1 MTRRSL
7 IKPLFLIFFV
17 MGTAFA
23 GANPK
28 SPAKIVSDTS
38 RILVRSFDQKAIQK
52 YKANRDFDY
61 SGNGVVPHQS
71 LWSRFWAWLWRWLG
85 DRIGSVPGGAAI
97 VEYTLLAVTTGLLV
111 FLILKSL
118 GITTTKL
125 WRGESEQINLQFD
138 ESLENIHEIN
148 FDTEIEKAVSQHN
161 YRLAVRLLYLKCLK
175 QLSDAKLINWQ
186 IEKSNATYLRE
197 LTEAGPQQTFGKLT
211 RQFEYVWY
219 GDFPIDGQTYGNIL
233 NLFQDFKKQL
243 P

>member
-7 IKPLFLIFFV
+7 LKLQFFIFFV
-17 MGTAFA
+17 IVTAFA
-23 GANPK
+23 GAKPK
-28 SPAKIVSDTS
+28 SPAKIVTDTS
-38 RILVRSFDQKAIQK
+38 RVVVRAFDQKAIQK
-52 YKANRDFDY
+52 YKADKDFDY
-61 SGNGVVPHQS
+61 SGNGVVPHQT
-71 LWSRFWAWLWRWLG
+71 LWARFWAWLWRWLG
-85 DRIGSVPGGAAI
+85 DRIGSIPNGGAI
-97 VEYTLLAVTTGLLV
+97 IEYTLLAITTGLLV

-125 WRGESEQINLQFD
+125 WRGEPEQTNLQFN
-138 ESLENIHEIN
+138 ESLENIHEID
-148 FDTEIEKAVSQHN
+148 FDTEIEKAVAQHN

-186 IEKSNATYLRE
+186 IEKSNAAYLRE
-197 LTEAGPQQTFGKLT
+197 LTQAGPQQTFGRLT

-219 GDFPIDGQTYGNIL
+219 GDFPIDGETYGNIL